1 MKIAFLSPFYPFRGG
16 IAQFSDS
23 LYLALQKEHELKAF
37 TFTRQYPK
45 ILFPGTTQYVSDV
58 DINRNVKAEKIL
70 DSINP
75 VTYGRTANEIIEYKP
90 DMVLLSYWMPFFV
103 PSMGWVARKLKK
115 QGIKVISILHN
126 VKPHEKRIGDSFLTK
141 FFLNQNAG
149 FVLLNHSSESDLL
162 QLKPDAKYIINT
174 HPLYD
179 HYGEIMPCTEAR
191 KELDIPLDKKVILFF
206 GFIRD
211 YKGLDI
217 LIESMKNLPDDYL
230 LVIAGEVYGDFKKY
244 QDIID
249 SNNLQNEIKLFVRYI
264 AEKEIASFFSAADV
278 CVLPYRSATQSGIV
292 GIAYHFDLP
301 VIVTDTGG
309 LSEMVDDNKTGLII
323 EKADPNLIST
333 SVKKYFENNCK
344 EKLQPNIREYKEKH
358 SWGKLAEEIIS
369 LYNSLR

>member
-1 MKIAFLSPFYPFRGG
+1 M
-16 IAQFSDS
+16 
-23 LYLALQKEHELKAF
+23 
-37 TFTRQYPK
+37 
-45 ILFPGTTQYVSDV
+45 
-58 DINRNVKAEKIL
+58 AEKIL

-75 VTYGRTANEIIEYKP
+75 VTYGRTANKIIKYKP
-90 DMVLLSYWMPFFV
+90 DLVLLSYWMPFFV

-115 QGIKVISILHN
+115 QGIKVVSILHN

-162 QLKPDAKYIINT
+162 QIKPGAKYIINT

-179 HYGEIMPCTEAR
+179 HYGEIMACDEAR
-191 KELDIPLDKKVILFF
+191 KELDIPLDKKVILFC

-211 YKGLDI
+211 YKGLDL
-217 LIESMKNLPDDYL
+217 LIESMKDLPDDYL

-244 QDIID
+244 QEIID
-249 SNNLQNEIKLFVRYI
+249 NNNLQNKIKLFIRYI
-264 AEKEIASFFSAADV
+264 AEKEIPAFFSASDV
-278 CVLPYRSATQSGIV
+278 CVLPYRSATQSGIA

-323 EKADPNLIST
+323 EKPEPQLISG
-333 SVKKYFENNCK
+333 SIKKYFENNSK
-344 EKLQPNIREYKEKH
+344 EKFQPYIKEYKEKH
-358 SWGKLAEEIIS
+358 SWGKLSVEIIS
-369 LYNSLR
+369 LYNSLL